1 MVRSPLVLTA
11 DPSPREST
19 TERAEGA
26 TEVGPGEVPGEVAR
40 RADGEVMP
48 SRRHVM
54 LMGLSAYLLSRIC
67 VLVGAA
73 VVATADAVSD
83 ANRGRV
89 PVPRNTNAKQG
100 ILDTLTSW
108 DGQWYYRIVR
118 EGYPRSVPA
127 HITFF
132 QGQARAAFFPLF
144 PVVTRAVDKVVP
156 GGDVSAGLILNF
168 LAGLG
173 FVFVVGYLAEQVY
186 DRATAQRSMVLVA
199 LFPGSF
205 VLLFTY
211 SEALLVLLA
220 AGCLVL
226 LHKRM
231 WWAAGIVAALGTA
244 ARPNGVALIAA
255 CAVASIV
262 AIVQRR
268 EWRSLAAPLLAPIG
282 WLGFQVYIGAH
293 TGEQGVWFRVQR
305 EAWKEGASF
314 GLTALKGIGN
324 FALHPLSSP
333 TNAFTTAT
341 VVAMLLML
349 LFSWKARIPL
359 TWWAYSAVVLALM
372 LMPETVA
379 PRPRF
384 LFTAFPLLIGVAAAW
399 PRRWRD
405 TWAFLTCMCGAG
417 LVALVAV
424 YGSFGAIP

>member
-11 DPSPREST
+11 DPAPSAST
-19 TERAEGA
+19 TERAGQA
-26 TEVGPGEVPGEVAR
+26 TGQGRPAAHDAAALGDE
-40 RADGEVMP
+40 EVMP
-48 SRRHVM
+48 TRRHAL

-67 VLVGAA
+67 VVVGAA

-83 ANRGRV
+83 ANRARV
-89 PVPRNTNAKQG
+89 PVPRNTSAKQG

-132 QGQARAAFFPLF
+132 QDQARAAFFPLF
-144 PVVTRAVDKVVP
+144 PMATRAIDKVVP
-156 GGDVSAGLILNF
+156 GGDVSAGLVLNF
-168 LAGLG
+168 LAGLA

-186 DRATAQRSMVLVA
+186 DRATAQRAMVLVA

-226 LHKRM
+226 LHKRV
-231 WWAAGIVAALGTA
+231 WWAAGLVAALGTA
-244 ARPNGVALIAA
+244 ARPNGIALVAA
-255 CAVASIV
+255 CAVGAIV
-262 AIVQRR
+262 AIVERR
-268 EWRSLAAPLLAPIG
+268 EWRSLIAPVLAPVG
-282 WLGFQVYIGAH
+282 WLGFQIYIGAH
-293 TGEQGVWFRVQR
+293 AGEQGVWFRVQR

-314 GLTALKGIGN
+314 GLTSLKGIGN
-324 FALHPLSSP
+324 FALHPLASP
-333 TNAFTTAT
+333 TNAFTTVT

-349 LFSWKARIPL
+349 WFSWKARIPL

-372 LMPETVA
+372 LLPETVA

-405 TWAFLTCMCGAG
+405 TWAFLTCICGAG